1 MKNFNLLAIDLG
13 ASSGRVAWGKYNGK
27 KLVIEIIHRFVNE
40 PIEVSGHLYWD
51 ISRFLEEIKRG
62 LVNYVNMTDEPL
74 DGIGIDTWGSD
85 YGLLDSKG
93 NLLGNPYHYRDN
105 RTSGMFERAFSI
117 MPRAEIFKRTGI
129 AFHPFNTLYQ
139 LLSTKI
145 NEPELLEQA
154 ETMLLMPDLIA
165 YFLTGRKSGEYTV
178 SSTGQLVDANTRDWS
193 KEILETMD
201 FPKKIFS
208 PIQQSGSITGNLSSD
223 LCQDIGLPPVPVIA
237 VAGHDTASAVVAVPA
252 TEDNFAY
259 LSSGT
264 WSLLGVEVPKPVIN
278 EKALKWNFTNEGGF
292 NGTYRLLR
300 NVMGLWIVQECKR
313 QWDSEGYVSEFGQL
327 VELAKQS
334 EPFYCF
340 IDPDNEIFYSPGD
353 MPAKVQRFCENTGQK
368 VPNDKKQVLRCV
380 FESLALKYRWVTDK
394 LEEIADGNRIEKL
407 YIVGGGTKNHLLNQL
422 TADSLG
428 RQVVCGPSEATAVG
442 NLLVQIGAL
451 EQNISLNQMRQ
462 VVANSFGCKI
472 YKPKNSSAWDVV
484 YQKFLKLLE

>member
-13 ASSGRVAWGKYNGK
+13 ASSGRVVLGKYNGK
-27 KLVIEIIHRFVNE
+27 ELAIEIIHRFTNE

-51 ISRFLEEIKRG
+51 ISRFLKEMKQG

-105 RTSGMFERAFSI
+105 RTGGMFERAFSK
-117 MPRAEIFKRTGI
+117 MSREEIFKRTGI
-129 AFHPFNTLYQ
+129 AFHPFNTLYR

-154 ETMLLMPDLIA
+154 ETMLLMPDLLA

-178 SSTGQLVDANTRDWS
+178 ASTGQLVDAGTRDWS
-193 KEILETMD
+193 KEILEAMG
-201 FPKKIFS
+201 FPKKIFAA
-208 PIQQSGSITGNLSSD
+208 IQQPGSITGYLSSD

-264 WSLLGVEVPKPVIN
+264 WSLLGVEVSKPVIN
-278 EKALKWNFTNEGGF
+278 EKTLKWNFTNEGGF
-292 NGTYRLLR
+292 EGTCRLLR

-313 QWDSEGYVSEFGQL
+313 QWDSEGDVSEFSQL
-327 VELAKQS
+327 VEFAKQS

-340 IDPDNEIFYSPGD
+340 IDPDDEVFYSPGD
-353 MPAKVQRFCENTGQK
+353 MPTKIQQFCKNTGQK
-368 VPNDKKQVLRCV
+368 VPRARNQILRCV
-380 FESLALKYRWVTDK
+380 FESLALKYRWVIDR
-394 LEEIADGNRIEKL
+394 LEEIVGDKQIEKL
-407 YIVGGGTKNHLLNQL
+407 YIVGGGTKNQLLNQL

-428 RQVVCGPSEATAVG
+428 RKVVCGPSEASAVG

-451 EQNISLNQMRQ
+451 KKNISLNQMRQ
-462 VVANSFGCKI
+462 VVSNSFGCKR
-472 YKPKNSSAWDVV
+472 YEPKNVTAWDVA
-484 YQKFLKLLE
+484 YQNFLKLLE